1 MRGSVMEQDKYKRLT
16 EDMKYALNEGKKA
29 VEGMEDRGTCNFD
42 SPTLFLKGFDEG
54 KAIAAIE
61 AAGSGAWRYRGEYI
75 ISPCIS
81 AQGEPRTVKAE
92 KIASVL
98 RLKGYDAGMY
108 YQMD

>member
-1 MRGSVMEQDKYKRLT
+1 MEQDKYKRLT
-16 EDMKYALNEGKKA
+16 EDMKYALNEGDKA
-29 VEGMEDRGTCNFD
+29 VEDMEDGGTCNCD

-54 KAIAAIE
+54 KAIAAIT
-61 AAGSGAWRYRGEYI
+61 AAGSGAWRYKGQYI

-92 KIASVL
+92 KMCSVL
-98 RLKGYDAGMY
+98 RSRGYDAGVY